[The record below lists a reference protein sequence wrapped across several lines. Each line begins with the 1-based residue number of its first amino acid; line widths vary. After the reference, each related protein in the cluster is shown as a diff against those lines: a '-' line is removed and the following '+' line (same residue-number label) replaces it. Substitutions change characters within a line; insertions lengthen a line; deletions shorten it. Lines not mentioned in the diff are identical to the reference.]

1 MKRYPYLTGL
11 VLVIAEILCFCWML
25 THAGCAHPLG
35 NGVAAVMA
43 FLIIPLGF
51 LALLERDK

>member
-1 MKRYPYLTGL
+1 MNRYPYLTGL

-25 THAGCAHPLG
+25 THTGCAHPLG
-35 NGVAAVMA
+35 NGVAAVVA